1 MAFHFLLGFWISRV
15 GLWQKLKTDK
25 KLRRTLLI
33 ISLASGVVLIPVYYF
48 WINGDGT
55 QHLFRQGN
63 ALQRFLANTFVGL
76 VYQLWMMASATI
88 YSMLLIN
95 LSVSTQKRK
104 WLRPLAAFG
113 QMALSNY
120 LVQSLV
126 LVPYV
131 LIFDKFD
138 NLPPFNGLILFIPVF
153 ALQLLFS
160 NWWMN
165 RYKLGP
171 FEWLL
176 RSITYWNWQEL
187 RKAEPQTIPNR
198 ETL

>member
-1 MAFHFLLGFWISRV
+1 
-15 GLWQKLKTDK
+15 
-25 KLRRTLLI
+25 
-33 ISLASGVVLIPVYYF
+33 
-48 WINGDGT
+48 
-55 QHLFRQGN
+55 
-63 ALQRFLANTFVGL
+63 
-76 VYQLWMMASATI
+76 
-88 YSMLLIN
+88 
-95 LSVSTQKRK
+95 
-104 WLRPLAAFG
+104 
-113 QMALSNY
+113 MALSNY

-187 RKAEPQTIPNR
+187 RKAQPQTIPNR